1 MKKLGKELKI
11 LGRYDTILPTI
22 SSSYYPH
29 SGTGS
34 FDYRPKRG
42 CMAGVEGRRQE
53 FSSRNWDDRQ
63 LLNIMDSVLRRF
75 YRSYWNLDPVTRSQ
89 VDRLRA
95 AAAAAAGDA
104 DISALERRGILTGFL
119 DDLATIEAVLPL
131 VEEALRGGI
140 ASNNPGYG
148 RVMGV
153 SYLQALN
160 LLRTM
165 RDDPANYVPRSFQV
179 PPAPALRGAAPPSSG
194 SSGEWQTGGAAR
206 RGGFPGRQN
215 AAEPATGVAD
225 GGAVVQFHTYVD
237 FPPTISNRNDVKYP
251 LVVQLVRDLPR
262 ESRGQTEVGIAFQN
276 EVEYVDVVVRA
287 PGFEEVSGYGAGSR
301 EGPALRRTITVPQDG
316 DSQPAVFLF
325 QLVDDR
331 TGPQWVTVDFYHRG
345 RNAGSLTLEVAV
357 RGFSFLRGGT
367 RRGEGIG
374 AEEDEEL
381 PAFGT
386 ASVIRAVD
394 GVTIPQGTPIPAADI
409 ELRITRDA
417 DGRTLHFHLH
427 SQKLSDVDGRNV
439 GSIVFNDLSR
449 PDLFFD
455 RLAERLSAL
464 AARAGTDLPGDEATR
479 MEDEVADLGIE
490 LYEQLF
496 PAPLR
501 ELYWEIKA
509 RRDAGELDNLLV
521 VSDEPWIPW
530 ELVKPYDVVDGQDVE
545 DDHLAGAWRM
555 SRWLA
560 GAAVPSDLNIRA
572 ARLVAPM
579 ISLDFVTQE
588 IQYFDSLAAR
598 QIEIA
603 PPITTRAQFLELAE
617 RGGAQLFH
625 FATHGNY
632 NQEFVD
638 ESPIVLEGDPLF
650 PSDLTRR
657 RARGLRREKPLIF
670 LNTCHGARVGY
681 NLTGLGGWAQ
691 RLVDHLGVTAFVGA
705 LWEVHDELASKFAQI
720 FYEELWAGKTMGEA
734 FHSARQQIRA
744 MQAAN
749 PTWLAYTLYG
759 DPNSRVSWQPEG
771 R

>member
-1 MKKLGKELKI
+1 
-11 LGRYDTILPTI
+11 
-22 SSSYYPH
+22 
-29 SGTGS
+29 
-34 FDYRPKRG
+34 
-42 CMAGVEGRRQE
+42 MAGAEGKRQE
-53 FSSRNWDDRQ
+53 FTSRNWDDRQ
-63 LLNIMDSVLRRF
+63 LLNIVDSVLRRF
-75 YRSYWNLDPVTRSQ
+75 FRSYWNLDPLTRSQ
-89 VDRLRA
+89 VDRLRK
-95 AAAAAAGDA
+95 AAAAAAGDT
-104 DISALERRGILTGFL
+104 DISAVERRAVLTNFL
-119 DDLATIEAVLPL
+119 EDLTSIDAVLPL
-131 VEEALRGGI
+131 IEEAMRGGI
-140 ASNNPGYG
+140 AGNSPGYAS
-148 RVMGV
+148 VMGI

-160 LLRTM
+160 LLRVM
-165 RDDPANYVPRSFQV
+165 RDDPSNYVPRSFQV
-179 PPAPALRGAAPPSSG
+179 PPVPTLRGAAPPPSVSSG
-194 SSGEWQTGGAAR
+194 KPQTGGQARSDATPGWEHAAAPAAGVV
-206 RGGFPGRQN
+206 RGGP
-215 AAEPATGVAD
+215 
-225 GGAVVQFHTYVD
+225 VVQFHTYID

-251 LVVQLVRDLPR
+251 LVVQLVRDRPR
-262 ESRGQTEVGIAFQN
+262 ESRSEAEVGIAFQD
-276 EVEYVDVVVRA
+276 EIEYVDVVVRA
-287 PGFEEVSGYGAGSR
+287 PGFEEVSGHGAGAR
-301 EGPALRRTITVPQDG
+301 DGPALRRTIAVPQDS
-316 DSQPAVFLF
+316 DSQPAVFLL

-331 TGPQWVTVDFYHRG
+331 TGPHWVTVDFYHRG

-357 RGFSFLRGGT
+357 RTFPFLRGST
-367 RRGEGIG
+367 RQAGAISNEEG
-374 AEEDEEL
+374 EEL

-386 ASVIRAVD
+386 ASVVRAVD
-394 GVTIPQGTPIPAADI
+394 GVTIPQGTPLPAADV
-409 ELRITRDA
+409 ELRIIRDA

-427 SQKLSDVDGRNV
+427 SQKLPAFDGRTA
-439 GSIVFNDLSR
+439 GSIVFNELSR
-449 PDLFFD
+449 PDHFFD

-464 AARAGTDLPGDEATR
+464 AARASTNLPGDEAVH

-501 ELYWEIKA
+501 QLYWEIKA
-509 RRDAGELDNLLV
+509 RRDAGELMNLLI

-588 IQYFDSLAAR
+588 IRYFDSLAAR
-598 QIEIA
+598 QIETA
-603 PPITTRAQFLELAE
+603 PLITTRAQFLELAE
-617 RGGAQLFH
+617 QGGAQLFH

-632 NQEFVD
+632 NQAFVD

-720 FYEELWAGKTMGEA
+720 FYEDLWAGKTLGEA
-734 FHSARQQIRA
+734 FYSARQQIRA
-744 MQAAN
+744 LQGAN

-759 DPNSRVSWQPEG
+759 DPNSRVFWRSEG
-771 R
+771 S